1 MQCMFDVPKDLLH
14 SSPMNRYGQ
23 VQVLTHFV
31 DGEGQVRSG
40 VRQVLQG
47 TNNTTVFCCLF
58 GSERITHTSSKLL

>member
-23 VQVLTHFV
+23 VQVLSHFV

-47 TNNTTVFCCLF
+47 TNNTTVY
-58 GSERITHTSSKLL
+58 RPTY